1 MKMVCRQIVLLA
13 FLFCISGKVVSQ
25 ISFTIDSLN
34 VSRVIWLCQ
43 NDVVI
48 EDFAYGP
55 HFNILFSVK
64 NNGRDTIRLHFED
77 ISIYVVE
84 DSKRNNWQKEI
95 YKKDYGCDTTIN
107 IPPNSSNYFW
117 GYVDWNLTGEITTG
131 LNYRLVNFLP
141 NIEKILKET
150 KIIIKTPDFDSI
162 SVPYRNC
169 YTEKPFFVDGTGN
182 ESIYNA
188 NN

>member
-1 MKMVCRQIVLLA
+1 MKTACKQIVLLA

-25 ISFTIDSLN
+25 ISFSIDSLN

-64 NNGRDTIRLHFED
+64 NNGKDTIRIHYED
-77 ISIYVVE
+77 LSIYIAK
-84 DSKRNNWQKEI
+84 DSKRDGW
-95 YKKDYGCDTTIN
+95 KKVLYNTDIVGDTIIN
-107 IPPNSSNYFW
+107 IPPYSSNFFR

-150 KIIIKTPDFDSI
+150 KIIIKIPDFDNI